1 MIPGTILCDDEF
13 TFSDKS
19 TGKKILIV
27 LNDGSDGV
35 YIVIKTTSQSDFKG
49 NDYGCQS
56 SDRYPNF
63 FCPKGSCCLTKDTWI
78 QLDQFFEFK
87 MHDMIARHFSGHIK
101 RIGVLPDQLLSELL
115 ICAIECEDITQKQS
129 QVLRECRRILLTP
142 ANKNAKNSGGK

>member
-1 MIPGTILCDDEF
+1 MIPGTILCDDVF
-13 TFSDKS
+13 TFSDGS

-27 LNDGSDGV
+27 LNDGSDGL
-35 YIVIKTTSQSDFKG
+35 YIIVKTTSRSDFKG

-87 MHDMIARHFSGHIK
+87 VHEVMARHFSGYMK
-101 RIGVLPDQLLSELL
+101 RIGILPDQILKELL
-115 ICAIECEDITQKQS
+115 TCAIECEDITSKQV
-129 QVLRECRRILLTP
+129 QVLNECRSILI
-142 ANKNAKNSGGK
+142 ASMSKKNSNSGGK